1 MVKRSRFRKALFNI
15 SSSIIVQAVGIVI
28 GLIVPRLFIIH
39 LGSTINGLIS
49 FISQFS
55 VYMGIIE
62 GGVAA
67 AAGAELYGPLARNE
81 HEKINQ
87 IMTAV
92 KLFYIQ
98 TGKWL
103 QFFFIIFVI
112 LYSLYLTK
120 ELFFIKSL
128 YICICYGCIPILGYL
143 FFNKFNMIFV
153 SDQRHYLTLITSAIM
168 KLFIAFLQVLML
180 HFNLSVFLIVSVVPI
195 CNLIRLFYL
204 RHIVLTKYKYINYSS
219 PDPDFYS
226 LRQKWNALLIN
237 ISQLSKSLIPMF
249 VLTFLFDLKQVSVYA
264 VYAMLFHI
272 GSSILETSNNG
283 LTSTFGNVLHSEKKT
298 IVSIYDL
305 SETTIFFIVCFLSG
319 CFLILTL
326 PFIKLYVGDQSDV
339 NYLSVPLLIS
349 FILNEAFINFRF
361 TPKMML
367 KAVGNLRT
375 ARISGLY
382 EVFFCLILT
391 PAICLIWGEKYILF
405 GSVISSFF
413 ATIYWVYFTYKYELK
428 IGLSLIYIK
437 ILVNVLFFLIGIYLI
452 HLFLDRSV
460 YSYLDWLHLAIST
473 CLIMFVTSF
482 LANFPFFLR
491 GISLL
496 KTTREISN

>member
-204 RHIVLTKYKYINYSS
+204 RHIVFNQI
-219 PDPDFYS
+219 
-226 LRQKWNALLIN
+226 Q
-237 ISQLSKSLIPMF
+237 
-249 VLTFLFDLKQVSVYA
+249 
-264 VYAMLFHI
+264 
-272 GSSILETSNNG
+272 
-283 LTSTFGNVLHSEKKT
+283 
-298 IVSIYDL
+298 IY
-305 SETTIFFIVCFLSG
+305 
-319 CFLILTL
+319 
-326 PFIKLYVGDQSDV
+326 
-339 NYLSVPLLIS
+339 
-349 FILNEAFINFRF
+349 
-361 TPKMML
+361 
-367 KAVGNLRT
+367 
-375 ARISGLY
+375 
-382 EVFFCLILT
+382 
-391 PAICLIWGEKYILF
+391 
-405 GSVISSFF
+405 
-413 ATIYWVYFTYKYELK
+413 
-428 IGLSLIYIK
+428 
-437 ILVNVLFFLIGIYLI
+437 
-452 HLFLDRSV
+452 
-460 YSYLDWLHLAIST
+460 
-473 CLIMFVTSF
+473 
-482 LANFPFFLR
+482 
-491 GISLL
+491 
-496 KTTREISN
+496 